1 MSTQRSSAGGR
12 EARSV
17 LVVDDEPSMR
27 LALTESLRRNGFG
40 VSQATD
46 GREAIERI
54 SQCKPWLVLTDM
66 KMPRLGG
73 IEVLKEIKKRSPTTA
88 VVVMT
93 AYGTVETAVEAM
105 KHGASDYLLKPF
117 ATEALERVLAR
128 LEETGADPAP
138 GQEVGRWPARSILT
152 EDPGMVRLLGMAEVV
167 AMSQATVLIHGESGT
182 GKELL
187 ARFIHSRSPRA
198 HRPFIAVNC
207 AALPDGLLESE
218 LFGHERGAFTGA
230 LVRKLGK
237 FEMAHTG
244 TLLLDEISEMDL
256 GLQAKLLRVLQ
267 EREVDRIGGREPVH
281 VDIRVIATTNRS
293 LRAEVDRGRF
303 REDLYYRL
311 NVFPILLPP
320 LRERRP
326 DIPVLA
332 RHFVE
337 AAATR
342 NGLPVP
348 VLSEAAA
355 EVVCARPWKGN
366 VRELE
371 NVVERA
377 VLMASAGT
385 IQPEHFQFDES
396 QGVGVSQVTEAGV
409 GAPAGIP
416 AAPAGAAVAAVA
428 SSGGSLWEMEREL
441 IFKTLAKV
449 NGNRTHAAKVLGISI
464 RTLRN
469 KLREYRQ
476 QGDQAAVGAGSSGDG
491 GQELPR
497 SIVCGGTAQAPS
509 QALPAA

>member
-1 MSTQRSSAGGR
+1 MHVLSTSRPSPGAAR
-12 EARSV
+12 ELRSV

-27 LALTESLRRNGFG
+27 VALTESLRRNGYG
-40 VSQATD
+40 VAQAID
-46 GREAIERI
+46 GQDALDRLA
-54 SQCKPWLVLTDM
+54 QHKPWLVLTDM
-66 KMPRLGG
+66 KMARLGG
-73 IEVLKEIKKRSPTTA
+73 LEVLKEVKRRSPGTA

-105 KHGASDYLLKPF
+105 KQGASDYLLKPF
-117 ATEALERVLAR
+117 ASEALEGVLAR
-128 LEETGADPAP
+128 LEAAETAPEIGAEEGHLSSRPLL
-138 GQEVGRWPARSILT
+138 S
-152 EDPGMVRLLGMAEVV
+152 EDPGMARLLGVAEVV
-167 AMSQATVLIHGESGT
+167 ATSQATVLIHGESGT

-244 TLLLDEISEMDL
+244 TLLLDEISEMTL

-267 EREVDRIGGREPVH
+267 EREVDRVGGREPVH
-281 VDIRVIATTNRS
+281 VDIRVIATTNRP
-293 LRAEVDRGRF
+293 LRVEVDQGRF

-320 LRERRP
+320 LRERRA
-326 DIPVLA
+326 DILVLA
-332 RHFVE
+332 RHFVG

-342 NGLPVP
+342 NGLPAP
-348 VLSEAAA
+348 SLSEAAL
-355 EVVCARPWKGN
+355 EVLVGRPWKGN

-377 VLMASAGT
+377 VLMAVSGT
-385 IQPEHFQFDES
+385 IEPEHFRFEE
-396 QGVGVSQVTEAGV
+396 G
-409 GAPAGIP
+409 
-416 AAPAGAAVAAVA
+416 GAAVLPVPTPALAASADAGGA
-428 SSGGSLWEMEREL
+428 SGGGSLWEMERDL
-441 IFKTLAKV
+441 IFKTLAGV
-449 NGNRTHAAKVLGISI
+449 NDNRTHAAKVLGISI

-476 QGDQAAVGAGSSGDG
+476 GTESALSEPASSED
-491 GQELPR
+491 
-497 SIVCGGTAQAPS
+497 
-509 QALPAA
+509 

>member
-1 MSTQRSSAGGR
+1 MLGISTQRANGGGR
-12 EARSV
+12 ETRSV

-27 LALTESLRRNGFG
+27 VALTESLRRNGFG
-40 VSQATD
+40 VAQAAD
-46 GREAIERI
+46 GREAIEHL
-54 SQCKPWLVLTDM
+54 SQSKPWLVLTDM

-73 IEVLKEIKKRSPTTA
+73 IEVLKEIKKRSPGTA

-105 KHGASDYLLKPF
+105 RHGASDYLLKPF

-128 LEETGADPAP
+128 LEEAGAEPER
-138 GQEVGRWPARSILT
+138 GQEAERWSGRSILT
-152 EDPGMVRLLGMAEVV
+152 EDPGMVRLLGVAEVV

-207 AALPDGLLESE
+207 AALPEGLLESE

-244 TLLLDEISEMDL
+244 TILLDEISEMDL

-281 VDIRVIATTNRS
+281 VDIRVIATTNRP

-320 LRERRP
+320 LRERRS

-332 RHFVE
+332 RHFVAT
-337 AAATR
+337 AAAR
-342 NGLPVP
+342 NGLSVP
-348 VLSEAAA
+348 SLSEAALEA
-355 EVVCARPWKGN
+355 LCARPWKGN

-377 VLMASAGT
+377 VLMATAGTITSEHVPFDEGQSPGASGVTTVGLSTTGMPEPAPPPAQSAGT
-385 IQPEHFQFDES
+385 S
-396 QGVGVSQVTEAGV
+396 
-409 GAPAGIP
+409 GA
-416 AAPAGAAVAAVA
+416 
-428 SSGGSLWEMEREL
+428 SNGGSLWEMEREL

-476 QGDQAAVGAGSSGDG
+476 QGEAWLPETADR
-491 GQELPR
+491 QELPKP
-497 SIVCGGTAQAPS
+497 C
-509 QALPAA
+509 